1 MHAYEIY
8 WFLTWIIMPIVVGV
22 GAILYGQH
30 EVDQSQKATDLR
42 LAAIARELE
51 RRATAAE

>member
-1 MHAYEIY
+1 MLTYEMVWIG
-8 WFLTWIIMPIVVGV
+8 TWAVMVIAMVA
-22 GAILYGQH
+22 GAIMYGLH
-30 EVDQSQKATDLR
+30 EVDQSQKKTDLR